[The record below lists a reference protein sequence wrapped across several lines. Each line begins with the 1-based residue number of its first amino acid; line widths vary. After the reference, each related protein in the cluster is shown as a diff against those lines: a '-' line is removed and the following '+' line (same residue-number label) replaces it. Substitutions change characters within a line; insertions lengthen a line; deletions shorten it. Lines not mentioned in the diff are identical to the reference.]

1 MATRKSTTGTR
12 RTTAA
17 GATTRPA
24 NGDAASLPA
33 EPEVT
38 RRSAAPAA
46 ATSNPGREPAHLAAA
61 RARRQQ
67 QRSREEAMRR
77 EYAQSQSDP
86 SCAPRSSLADGLKL
100 IGGAGLGAVLMYLL
114 DPEAGERR
122 REEMRL
128 RAARAASTTGTV
140 FGNVAEIAG
149 NVAGNV
155 WDMTTEAG
163 RAAAHRAAEAGTA
176 GAAAASSF
184 GSSLADRAGES
195 AYSLRKG
202 AHRQMKSA
210 RKTASG
216 WFGHEE
222 EKSYVPETSTAVSAV
237 AALAAGVGLMYLLD
251 PNDGARRRALLRDKV
266 TRCLNETGDFARRT
280 GRHLANRSRGIAHE
294 TQSMFQ
300 RGGEPADDRTVAERI
315 RARIGHLQQPN
326 ADVNVAVID
335 GRATLTGRC
344 APDDVEALIST
355 VQSTPG
361 VASIVNLLDVQSS
374 GTSQQSTTM

>member
-1 MATRKSTTGTR
+1 
-12 RTTAA
+12 
-17 GATTRPA
+17 
-24 NGDAASLPA
+24 
-33 EPEVT
+33 
-38 RRSAAPAA
+38 
-46 ATSNPGREPAHLAAA
+46 
-61 RARRQQ
+61 
-67 QRSREEAMRR
+67 MRR
-77 EYAQSQSDP
+77 EYAQSQRDP
-86 SCAPRSSLADGLKL
+86 SCTQRSSLAGGLKL

-128 RAARAASTTGTV
+128 RAAHAAATTGTV
-140 FGNVAEIAG
+140 FGNLTEMAG

-163 RAAAHRAAEAGTA
+163 RAAAQRAAEAGSA
-176 GAAAASSF
+176 GAAAASSY
-184 GSSLADRAGES
+184 GSSLAERAGES

-202 AHRQMKSA
+202 AHRHMKSA
-210 RKTASG
+210 RKSASG

-222 EKSYVPETSTAVSAV
+222 ESHLPSTGATVSAV

-251 PNDGARRRALLRDKV
+251 PNDGARRRNTLLGKV

-280 GRHLANRSRGIAHE
+280 GRHLANRSRGMAHD
-294 TQSMFQ
+294 TRSMFQ

-315 RARIGHLQQPN
+315 RARLGHLQQSN

-361 VASIVNLLDVQSS
+361 VASIVNLLEVQSS
-374 GTSQQSTTM
+374 GTSQQSTTI

>member
-1 MATRKSTTGTR
+1 MPTKKTTTTR
-12 RTTAA
+12 RTTTTN
-17 GATTRPA
+17 ATTPA

-38 RRSAAPAA
+38 RRSAAAV
-46 ATSNPGREPAHLAAA
+46 SNPGREPAHLAAA

-67 QRSREEAMRR
+67 QQQSNREEAMRR
-77 EYAQSQSDP
+77 EYARTQRGQ
-86 SCAPRSSLADGLKL
+86 SCAPSSALASGLKL
-100 IGGAGLGAVLMYLL
+100 IGGAGLGAVLMYLM

-122 REEMRL
+122 REEMRVK
-128 RAARAASTTGTV
+128 AARAAATTGTV

-163 RAAAHRAAEAGTA
+163 RAAAHRAAEAGSA
-176 GAAAASSF
+176 GAAAASSY
-184 GSSLADRAGES
+184 GSSLADRASES
-195 AYSLRKG
+195 AY
-202 AHRQMKSA
+202 AWNKSA
-210 RKTASG
+210 RRQMRSARKQASG

-222 EKSYVPETSTAVSAV
+222 ERSYVPETSTVASAV
-237 AALAAGVGLMYLLD
+237 TALAAGVGLMYLLD
-251 PNDGARRRALLRDKV
+251 PTDGARRRSVLLDK
-266 TRCLNETGDFARRT
+266 TRHCLNETGDFFRRT
-280 GRHLANRSRGIAHE
+280 GRHLANRSRGMAHD

-315 RARIGHLQQPN
+315 RARLGHLQQPN
-326 ADVNVAVID
+326 ADVNVAVVD

-344 APDDVEALIST
+344 SPDDVESLIST

-361 VASIVNLLDVQSS
+361 VASIVNLLTVETA
-374 GTSQQSTTM
+374 GTSQSSTI

>member
-1 MATRKSTTGTR
+1 MPTKKTTTTR
-12 RTTAA
+12 RTTTTN
-17 GATTRPA
+17 ATTPA

-38 RRSAAPAA
+38 RRSAA

-67 QRSREEAMRR
+67 QQQSNREEAMRR
-77 EYAQSQSDP
+77 EYARTQRGQ
-86 SCAPRSSLADGLKL
+86 SCAPSSALASGLKL
-100 IGGAGLGAVLMYLL
+100 IGGAGLGAVLMYLM

-122 REEMRL
+122 REEMRVK
-128 RAARAASTTGTV
+128 AARAAATTGTV

-163 RAAAHRAAEAGTA
+163 RAAAHRAAEAGSA
-176 GAAAASSF
+176 GAAAASSY
-184 GSSLADRAGES
+184 GSSLADRASES
-195 AYSLRKG
+195 AY
-202 AHRQMKSA
+202 AWNKSA
-210 RKTASG
+210 RRQMRSARKQASG

-222 EKSYVPETSTAVSAV
+222 ERSYVPETSTVASAV
-237 AALAAGVGLMYLLD
+237 TALAAGVGLMYLLD
-251 PNDGARRRALLRDKV
+251 PTDGARRRSVLLDK
-266 TRCLNETGDFARRT
+266 TRHCLNETGDFFRRT
-280 GRHLANRSRGIAHE
+280 GRHLANRSRGMAHD

-315 RARIGHLQQPN
+315 RARLGHLQQPN
-326 ADVNVAVID
+326 ADVNVAVVD

-344 APDDVEALIST
+344 SPDDVESLIST

-361 VASIVNLLDVQSS
+361 VASIVNLLTVESTGASQSS
-374 GTSQQSTTM
+374 TI

>member
-1 MATRKSTTGTR
+1 MPTKKTTTTR
-12 RTTAA
+12 RTTTTN
-17 GATTRPA
+17 ATTPA

-38 RRSAAPAA
+38 RRSAAAV
-46 ATSNPGREPAHLAAA
+46 SNPGREPAHLAAA

-67 QRSREEAMRR
+67 QQQSNREEAMRR
-77 EYAQSQSDP
+77 EYARTQRGQ
-86 SCAPRSSLADGLKL
+86 SCAPSSALASGLKL
-100 IGGAGLGAVLMYLL
+100 IGGAGLGAVLMYLM

-122 REEMRL
+122 REEMRVK
-128 RAARAASTTGTV
+128 AARAAATTGTV

-163 RAAAHRAAEAGTA
+163 RAAAHRAAEAGSA
-176 GAAAASSF
+176 GAAAASSY
-184 GSSLADRAGES
+184 GSSLADRARES
-195 AYSLRKG
+195 AY
-202 AHRQMKSA
+202 AWNKSA
-210 RKTASG
+210 RRQMRSARKQASG

-222 EKSYVPETSTAVSAV
+222 ERSYVPETSTVASAV
-237 AALAAGVGLMYLLD
+237 TALAAGVGLMYLLD
-251 PNDGARRRALLRDKV
+251 PTDGARRRSLLLDK
-266 TRCLNETGDFARRT
+266 TRHCLNETGDFFRRT
-280 GRHLANRSRGIAHE
+280 GRHLANRSRGMAHD

-315 RARIGHLQQPN
+315 RARLGHLQQPN
-326 ADVNVAVID
+326 ADVNVAVVD

-344 APDDVEALIST
+344 SPDDVESLIST

-361 VASIVNLLDVQSS
+361 VASIVNLLTVETA
-374 GTSQQSTTM
+374 GTSQSSTI